1 MKCPLTIINH
11 PCGIKVYCYILLHD
25 VGPERDR
32 ANVVLEQAFPVLTAS
47 WMGFDIGFNGSLI
60 WHQHI
65 EEMQEGAYDEWR
77 FSAWAIFD
85 EAPELLQQSGFDLQA
100 MNVEPLPGPWKWKFL

>member
-1 MKCPLTIINH
+1 MKCPLRIINH

-32 ANVVLEQAFPVLTAS
+32 AKVVLEQAFPVLTAS

-85 EAPELLQQSGFDLQA
+85 EAPDLL
-100 MNVEPLPGPWKWKFL
+100 LPSAGS